1 MAADRFGS
9 FDHVPSRQRPTPR
22 VSHAARA
29 SAITGFREH
38 VTARRP
44 QTIADRPGYRAWPP
58 SRRWQAPGRLTLT
71 RPRPR
76 AGRTGSA
83 PMRPWKTA
91 VRVRR
96 GGRSRARL
104 PALRAAGPFR
114 RSYRW
119 DCCDDSS
126 AISRPVAV
134 RAAGGWAPD
143 PRFISLCGQTPTHR
157 GCLSGVYELKLAV
170 PRAPLRG

>member
-29 SAITGFREH
+29 SAITRTREDF
-38 VTARRP
+38 TAGRP

-58 SRRWQAPGRLTLT
+58 DQPRRPHGRLTLT

-91 VRVRR
+91 VRVRQ
-96 GGRSRARL
+96 GGESRARL
-104 PALRAAGPFR
+104 PAPPAAWPFR

-119 DCCDDSS
+119 D
-126 AISRPVAV
+126 
-134 RAAGGWAPD
+134 
-143 PRFISLCGQTPTHR
+143 
-157 GCLSGVYELKLAV
+157 
-170 PRAPLRG
+170 